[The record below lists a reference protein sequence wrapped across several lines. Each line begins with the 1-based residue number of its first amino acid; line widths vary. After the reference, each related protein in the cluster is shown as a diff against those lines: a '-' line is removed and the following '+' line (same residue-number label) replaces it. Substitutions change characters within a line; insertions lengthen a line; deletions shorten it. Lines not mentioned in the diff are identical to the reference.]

1 MPPAQL
7 TPSQLTDLS
16 ELLRQRHRDL
26 SLVMERELHADGTP
40 EISVTTASDADWTA
54 ADVDA
59 DAFIARAERDS
70 SELTEVAD
78 ALERVQ
84 HGRMASAKPAARI
97 LVTPACWF
105 ILPPG
110 VACLANKRSR
120 LKTIQPLALP
130 DAHAECVRPIGV
142 SSDGFEFER

>member
-16 ELLRQRHRDL
+16 ELLRHRHRDL
-26 SLVMERELHADGTP
+26 SLVVERELHADGTP

-84 HGRMASAKPAARI
+84 HGRYGVCEACGKDIGYTRLLVHPAARR
-97 LVTPACWF
+97 
-105 ILPPG
+105 
-110 VACLANKRSR
+110 CLSCQQTVEAKNDS
-120 LKTIQPLALP
+120 TIGATR
-130 DAHAECVRPIGV
+130 RP
-142 SSDGFEFER
+142 R

>member
-26 SLVMERELHADGTP
+26 SLVVERELHADGTP
-40 EISVTTASDADWTA
+40 EISVTTASDADWAA

-84 HGRMASAKPAARI
+84 HGRYGVCEACGKDIGYTRLLVHPAARR
-97 LVTPACWF
+97 
-105 ILPPG
+105 
-110 VACLANKRSR
+110 CLSCQQTVEAKNDSTIGASR
-120 LKTIQPLALP
+120 
-130 DAHAECVRPIGV
+130 RP
-142 SSDGFEFER
+142 R

>member
-26 SLVMERELHADGTP
+26 SLVVERELHADGTP

-84 HGRMASAKPAARI
+84 HGRYGVCEACGKDIGYTRLLVHPAARRCVSCQQTVEAKSDSTI
-97 LVTPACWF
+97 GA
-105 ILPPG
+105 
-110 VACLANKRSR
+110 SR
-120 LKTIQPLALP
+120 RL
-130 DAHAECVRPIGV
+130 R
-142 SSDGFEFER
+142 